1 MLPGPVEPPEEGGG
15 DIVSPAGFIGS
26 LPPVEEGGGDIVS
39 PAGFI
44 GSLPP
49 VVGGVEDEP
58 PNDEAP
64 GSFVLAGQRL
74 SVGVFLHSALRAFF
88 DMGFGLGLV

>member
-1 MLPGPVEPPEEGGG
+1 VESLPPVDAGG
-15 DIVSPAGFIGS
+15 DIVSPAGFMGS
-26 LPPVEEGGGDIVS
+26 LPLVE
-39 PAGFI
+39 A
-44 GSLPP
+44 
-49 VVGGVEDEP
+49 GVEDESF
-58 PNDEAP
+58 NDEAP